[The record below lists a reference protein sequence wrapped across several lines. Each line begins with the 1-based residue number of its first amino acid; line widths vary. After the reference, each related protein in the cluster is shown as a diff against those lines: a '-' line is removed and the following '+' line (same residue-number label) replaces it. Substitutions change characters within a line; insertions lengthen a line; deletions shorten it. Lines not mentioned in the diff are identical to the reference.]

1 MFGVYTS
8 RYFWCF
14 YIRLYVPIEVCNVY
28 VACGH
33 FNINGIIQVY
43 SVLTS
48 VCKITRHLSMLAHL
62 DELSGGYYSIVRI
75 CHCVTI
81 TCLMSIRLFQCLG
94 LQTQLHG
101 TTGAHVLLPISSVQF
116 SRSVVSNSL
125 RPHESQHA
133 RLPCPSPTPGIHPD
147 SRPSRQ

>member
-33 FNINGIIQVY
+33 FNVNGIIQVY

-62 DELSGGYYSIVRI
+62 DELSGG
-75 CHCVTI
+75 
-81 TCLMSIRLFQCLG
+81 
-94 LQTQLHG
+94 
-101 TTGAHVLLPISSVQF
+101 VLLYSKNLSLCDYYLLDEHKIVSVFRFTNTASRNNWGTCPFAHQFSSVQSF
-116 SRSVVSNSL
+116 SCVQL
-125 RPHESQHA
+125 FA
-133 RLPCPSPTPGIHPD
+133 TP
-147 SRPSRQ
+147 